1 MARQFKDFENISMG
15 DFIAFERGYHLLTI
29 TGHKEDIITNA
40 KKEEREVDIFE
51 VVSDTGATMNFTLY
65 FLPSTQWTYK
75 KLLHS
80 CGAKVEEMKGTQNLD
95 LDKLIGKRFG
105 AFVELEEVDKWDE
118 QKGMT
123 VTKRYPRVNA
133 SKFYTEEKTIEL
145 MEKEMKTTINQANKD
160 LNSWGA
166 NDDMTPIDDGDVPF

>member
-1 MARQFKDFENISMG
+1 MARQFQNFENISMG
-15 DFIAFERGYHLLTI
+15 DFVPSERGYHILTI
-29 TGHKEDIITNA
+29 TSHKEDTIKNA
-40 KKEEREVDIFE
+40 KGDVRDVDIFE

-65 FLPSTQWTYK
+65 FMDSTQWTYK

-80 CGAKVEEMKGTQNLD
+80 CGAKVEDMKGNQVVN

-118 QKGMT
+118 SKGQT

-133 SKFYTEEKTIEL
+133 SKFYTEDKAIEL
-145 MEKEMKTTINQANKD
+145 MEKEVQSTITKANKD
-160 LNSWGA
+160 LNNW
-166 NDDMTPIDDGDVPF
+166 NNNEDMTPIDDGDVPF